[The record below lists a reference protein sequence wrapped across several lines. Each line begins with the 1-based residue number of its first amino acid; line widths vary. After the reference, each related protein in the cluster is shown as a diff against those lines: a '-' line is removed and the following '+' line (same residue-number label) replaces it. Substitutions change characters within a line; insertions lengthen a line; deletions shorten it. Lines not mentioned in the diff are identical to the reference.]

1 MRVLDIG
8 TLHAVTRW
16 FIYAISLIVTFF
28 VAGWALV
35 LLSGSSPRTG
45 GSRLLWQIGGLM
57 VYASVIC
64 VPICLIAGVV
74 ALMVEL
80 VVHGPE
86 PADRRVD

>member
-1 MRVLDIG
+1 M
-8 TLHAVTRW
+8 TRW

-35 LLSGSSPRTG
+35 LLSGNGPRTG

-64 VPICLIAGVV
+64 VPICFIAGLV
-74 ALMVEL
+74 ALMVEH
-80 VVHGPE
+80 VVHGPAS
-86 PADRRVD
+86 ADRRVD